1 MIQGKMPIWA
11 VELLRNAANTPNT
24 VKDRH
29 ARTRAIDEAGRKIAA
44 ERPELF
50 RVQHAND
57 RSQ

>member
-11 VELLRNAANTPNT
+11 VELLKSAANTPNS
-24 VKDRH
+24 VKDRR
-29 ARTRAIDEAGRKIAA
+29 ARTRAIDEAHKKIAK

-50 RVQHAND
+50 RTSNHDD